1 MSSLRH
7 SVSSR
12 CRCNLAPHIAWRR
25 EGAGAPLPAPRAA
38 ARTSP
43 PPAKDE
49 RARSPQPPRARMAG
63 GLRGRKGGA
72 GQGSFPMTDINQT
85 VKSWGVASPEFGVFL
100 CWFFFFPPTTSQ
112 SELQRERTAAGRR
125 NPGSPHVVGKLA
137 GPRSRLPASPA
148 ALAARSRAAK

>member
-12 CRCNLAPHIAWRR
+12 CRCKLAPHTAWRR

-38 ARTSP
+38 SRTSP

-63 GLRGRKGGA
+63 GLRGGKGGA

-85 VKSWGVASPEFGVFL
+85 VKSWGVASPEFGVF
-100 CWFFFFPPTTSQ
+100 FFPPTTSQ

-125 NPGSPHVVGKLA
+125 NPGSSHVVGKLA